1 MKFFKFLK
9 KIVLGT
15 IFFVIKE
22 IFSFLIKGFL
32 FLVILLGIGGIVLN
46 EFLQKDKVVIEN
58 DSYIELDLAREF
70 KEKNKNLPEILKNE
84 DINFYSLLKTFD
96 SIEKDEKV
104 KGVILKLDNLALNR
118 GQIEELSE
126 KLTSLKAKNKMVY
139 SYMTSVDNRNYSLA
153 TKAVKYLCP
162 Q

>member
-104 KGVILKLDNLALNR
+104 KGVILK
-118 GQIEELSE
+118 
-126 KLTSLKAKNKMVY
+126 
-139 SYMTSVDNRNYSLA
+139 
-153 TKAVKYLCP
+153 CP